1 VHSRGQ
7 SIASPPRPEEG
18 LASGDNGVR
27 RTGQKIILLALF
39 LFVLWMAQSYLVA
52 AAWGTVIAIAVWPLY
67 QYVANAVSRFAPV
80 SARRNWL
87 AALLTTIATAL
98 ILAVPVSVGL
108 SEIARQAQAVV
119 NWIGQAQQAG
129 IEVPDWV
136 KRLPLLGERLSDRHA
151 LGSLLN
157 NIDMDRL
164 AVWASGLS
172 GAFTHLLLIAL
183 LTLMTLYFLL
193 RDGTAISDRLAM
205 LAKFWLGQPG
215 KRFLQELVTA
225 VRGVVNG
232 TVVVAVAEGL
242 PISVGYWLAKVPHS
256 VTFAIL
262 TIVFAML
269 PLGAWVAFTAATIAL
284 LLNGGTPLVALGL
297 FGWGVVV
304 MLTGDNFVQ
313 PALIGG
319 AARLPFLL
327 SLVAILGGI
336 ETFGLVGVFLGPIIM
351 AAFLTALREWTYNES
366 L

>member
-1 VHSRGQ
+1 MHSRGQ
-7 SIASPPRPEEG
+7 SIASPPWPEEG

-67 QYVANAVSRFAPV
+67 QYVANAISRLAPV

-215 KRFLQELVTA
+215 EAVPTGACDSRARRREWNCGRGGRRGLTYQRRILVGQGA
-225 VRGVVNG
+225 ALCDLRNPYDCFRDAASRCLGRLHRGDHRAAPEWRYAACRTG
-232 TVVVAVAEGL
+232 TVR
-242 PISVGYWLAKVPHS
+242 
-256 VTFAIL
+256 
-262 TIVFAML
+262 
-269 PLGAWVAFTAATIAL
+269 LGSGRDADWRQFRAACAHR
-284 LLNGGTPLVALGL
+284 
-297 FGWGVVV
+297 WCS
-304 MLTGDNFVQ
+304 
-313 PALIGG
+313 
-319 AARLPFLL
+319 R

-351 AAFLTALREWTYNES
+351 AAFLTALREWTYNKS

>member
-7 SIASPPRPEEG
+7 SFVSPPRPEEG
-18 LASGDNGVR
+18 LASGDNGGR
-27 RTGQKIILLALF
+27 RSGEKIILLALF
-39 LFVLWMAQSYLVA
+39 LFVLWVARSYLVA
-52 AAWGTVIAIAVWPLY
+52 AAWGTVIAISVWPLY

-87 AALLTTIATAL
+87 TALLTTIATAL
-98 ILAVPVSVGL
+98 VLAVPVSVTFA
-108 SEIARQAQAVV
+108 EIARQAQAVV
-119 NWIGQAQQAG
+119 HWIAQAQQAG
-129 IEVPDWV
+129 IEVPDWM

-164 AVWASGLS
+164 AVWASSLS
-172 GAFTHLLLIAL
+172 GAFTYLLLIAL

-193 RDGTAISDRLAM
+193 RDGTAISDRLAV
-205 LAKFWLGQPG
+205 LAKSWLGQPG
-215 KRFLQELVTA
+215 ERFLHELVVA

-242 PISVGYWLAKVPHS
+242 LIGLGYWLAVVPHFAM
-256 VTFAIL
+256 FAIL
-262 TIVFAML
+262 TIAFAML
-269 PLGAWVAFTAATIAL
+269 PLGAWVAFTTATIAL
-284 LLNGGTPLVALGL
+284 LLNGGTPLVAVGL

-336 ETFGLVGVFLGPIIM
+336 EGVSHGFARVDLQ
-351 AAFLTALREWTYNES
+351 
-366 L
+366 